1 MFFGTVER
9 PPRLS
14 EFDFEIPDKLIAQ
27 HPSKNR
33 DECKLMVVYKDT
45 GEIQHKKFK
54 DIHSFFNKGDVLVL
68 NNTQVFS
75 ARLFANKD
83 KSDAKVEVFLLRE
96 LENDLWEAMVKPA
109 RKVRIG
115 NKLIFNKD
123 ISCDVIDNTVSGG
136 RVLRFEFKNKNLYKF
151 IDQFGQSPLPPYI
164 KRNPVPSDKENYQTI
179 YATERGSVAAP
190 TAGIHFTTPL
200 LTKLKKKGVK
210 IATIT
215 LHIGLGT
222 FRPIL
227 VEDLTRHHMDSEYYN
242 VPIETADLINQAK
255 LKKKKIWVVGTST
268 ARALETVVVSGF
280 QITSKKGWTDKF
292 IFPPYKF
299 KMCDRL
305 ITNLHMPKSTL
316 MMMVS
321 AFSSKDQILN
331 AYKIA
336 MKKKYKFYSYGDS
349 MLIL

>member
-115 NKLIFNKD
+115 
-123 ISCDVIDNTVSGG
+123 
-136 RVLRFEFKNKNLYKF
+136 
-151 IDQFGQSPLPPYI
+151 
-164 KRNPVPSDKENYQTI
+164 
-179 YATERGSVAAP
+179 
-190 TAGIHFTTPL
+190 
-200 LTKLKKKGVK
+200 
-210 IATIT
+210 
-215 LHIGLGT
+215 
-222 FRPIL
+222 
-227 VEDLTRHHMDSEYYN
+227 
-242 VPIETADLINQAK
+242 
-255 LKKKKIWVVGTST
+255 
-268 ARALETVVVSGF
+268 
-280 QITSKKGWTDKF
+280 
-292 IFPPYKF
+292 
-299 KMCDRL
+299 
-305 ITNLHMPKSTL
+305 
-316 MMMVS
+316 
-321 AFSSKDQILN
+321 
-331 AYKIA
+331 
-336 MKKKYKFYSYGDS
+336 
-349 MLIL
+349 